1 MSTPLPRVNKR
12 QIFIDADE
20 AEQRRHLLDEHDT
33 QRRIVLNLLC
43 EQCEKQL
50 VFTKC
55 KTHADEAECI
65 IELVSAAIT
74 ANRGWNNRW
83 ADLEIHGSE

>member
-1 MSTPLPRVNKR
+1 MSTPAKH
-12 QIFIDADE
+12 QIYIDADDA
-20 AEQRRHLLDEHDT
+20 AEQRRRLLDENDT

-65 IELVSAAIT
+65 IELVSAAIA
-74 ANRGWNNRW
+74 ANRSWNNRFS
-83 ADLEIHGSE
+83 DLEFTRGG